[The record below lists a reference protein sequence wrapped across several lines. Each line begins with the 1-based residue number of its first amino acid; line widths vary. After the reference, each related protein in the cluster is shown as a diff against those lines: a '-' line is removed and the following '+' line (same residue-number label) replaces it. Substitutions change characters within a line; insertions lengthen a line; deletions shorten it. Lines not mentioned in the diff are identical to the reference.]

1 MTIRRSI
8 KDSNLI
14 KQRPQSHTNVLIQI
28 VKNFQIALQLQ
39 AVAAASGQIVM
50 AHLEEI
56 V

>member
-1 MTIRRSI
+1 MTICRSI